1 MVTKRKMTSA
11 MHVSRDRIRLSM
23 IVLLGLSLGFMLE
36 MLIMHSVELT
46 NLIISFI
53 LVFIALVLSIINV
66 SD

>member
-46 NLIISFI
+46 NLIISFV